1 MISAAT
7 DLCGVILAGGLSRRM
22 GADKASTLL
31 AGRSML
37 EHIANRLAPQVGQLA
52 VNANTDQKNGAPS
65 DEHSLTIPG
74 IATPLPVIIDRL
86 SGRPGPLA
94 GIAGAMDFAQQ
105 ASTHSHVL
113 IVPID
118 TPFLPTDLAQKLL
131 AELPDRDSLVLA
143 RSLGRLHPVIG
154 VWPVGLAEII
164 EDWLVNPDN
173 RKLMVFLEDKPVVAV
188 DFAPV
193 ETRVGPLDPFFNV
206 NTPED
211 LRQAETY
218 LELERDDNR

>member
-1 MISAAT
+1 MSAAT

-37 EHIANRLAPQVGQLA
+37 EHIAKRLAPQVGQLA
-52 VNANTDQKNGAPS
+52 VNANSDQRNGDPS
-65 DEHSLTIPG
+65 DEHSVTIPG

-94 GIAGAMDFAQQ
+94 GIAGAMDFAQR

-131 AELPDRDSLVLA
+131 TELPDRDSLVLA

-154 VWPVGLAEII
+154 LWPVGLAEII
-164 EDWLVNPDN
+164 EDWLVKPDN

-206 NTPED
+206 NTPDD
-211 LRQAETY
+211 LHQAETH

>member
-1 MISAAT
+1 MTSAAT

-31 AGRSML
+31 AGRPML

-52 VNANTDQKNGAPS
+52 VNVNAGRENSNPLG
-65 DEHSLTIPG
+65 EHSLTLPAIP
-74 IATPLPVIIDRL
+74 APLPIICDRL

-118 TPFLPTDLAQKLL
+118 TPFLPADLAQKLL
-131 AELPDRDSLVLA
+131 TELPDRDSLVLA

-154 VWPVGLAEII
+154 LWPVGLADVI
-164 EDWLVNPDN
+164 EEWLLEPDN
-173 RKLMVFLEDKPVVAV
+173 RKLMVFLEDKPVVTV
-188 DFAPV
+188 EFAPV
-193 ETRVGPLDPFFNV
+193 ETRADPLDPFFNV

-211 LRQAETY
+211 LRQAEAY